1 MQRGKNQKKHI
12 ELKNQSVF
20 LASFRF
26 QVFKWR
32 FFLHLNDFRFAGISV
47 KKKLTKKTKKAN
59 AKKTM
64 SLKWSVSVTKIKKKL
79 AKATQKWY
87 NYFSLL
93 ASITNTHTDTNRK
106 FGETFVCLAIVIFN
120 DSDYVLT
127 YPCTDG

>member
-1 MQRGKNQKKHI
+1 M
-12 ELKNQSVF
+12 
-20 LASFRF
+20 
-26 QVFKWR
+26 
-32 FFLHLNDFRFAGISV
+32 ISALLGSRL

-59 AKKTM
+59 AKKTV